1 MSPRRHSPL
10 TRSPRLHSPRTTR
23 VAATALAG
31 LAVVASAA
39 FSVTAA
45 HADDTLQPAFTA
57 ADHPITD
64 VPGLVNGRELAAV
77 RGRSGQTVNAPRLI
91 RSESLDKITAA
102 GATTLADEYH
112 VDLVVDLRTPS
123 QIAAKPDV
131 AIPGARHVDISM
143 FGADGDYSD
152 DTAMYH
158 DLVDKGR
165 VDQATPGSMIT
176 AYRRVLRILA
186 THTSGTVL
194 IHCSHGM
201 DRTGTV
207 VDLLDRVLG
216 VDSADILHDYL
227 LSNTQLGVT
236 WATPQLLQGTFE
248 QDIATEYGGMGSYLT
263 DTIGVTKHEAAAL
276 RERFLVSNDPTAS
289 SITVA
294 GVRVQLPAAASSHG
308 ATVTAPVRMLRV
320 ADVHVHTTS
329 PNAVASVRVSGRTA
343 HITVTAQD
351 GTTTKGYRLTVRHPA
366 TKR

>member
-1 MSPRRHSPL
+1 MPL
-10 TRSPRLHSPRTTR
+10 LPHSPRATR
-23 VAATALAG
+23 VAATALAVV
-31 LAVVASAA
+31 AVVASAA
-39 FSVTAA
+39 VSVSAA
-45 HADDTLQPAFTA
+45 HADSPSQPAFTA

-91 RSESLDKITAA
+91 RSESLDSITPA
-102 GATTLADEYH
+102 GARTLADEYH

-123 QIAAKPDV
+123 QVAAKPDV
-131 AIPGARHVDISM
+131 AIPGARHVAISM

-165 VDQATPGSMIT
+165 VDATTPGPMIT

-186 THTSGTVL
+186 SHTSGTVL

-216 VDSADILHDYL
+216 EDSADILHDYL

-248 QDIATEYGGMGSYLT
+248 QDIATEYGGMAAYLT
-263 DTIGVTKHEAAAL
+263 DTVGVTKHEAAAL
-276 RERFLVSNDPTAS
+276 RERFLVSNDPSVS

-294 GVRVQLPAAASSHG
+294 GVRVHLPAAASRRG
-308 ATVTAPVRMLRV
+308 AAVTAPLRTLRV
-320 ADVHVHTTS
+320 ADVHVTTTN
-329 PNAVASVRVSGRTA
+329 PNATVAVHVSGRSA
-343 HITVTAQD
+343 RITVTAQD
-351 GTTTKGYRLTVRHPA
+351 GTSTKQYRLMVRRG
-366 TKR
+366 TTRD

>member
-1 MSPRRHSPL
+1 MSPLRRSPLTHSPL
-10 TRSPRLHSPRTTR
+10 TRSPRTTR

-45 HADDTLQPAFTA
+45 HADDALQPALTA

-64 VPGLVNGRELAAV
+64 VPGVVNGRELAAV
-77 RGRSGQTVNAPRLI
+77 HGRSGQTVNAPRLI

-276 RERFLVSNDPTAS
+276 RERFLVSNDPTVS

-294 GVRVQLPAAASSHG
+294 GVRVHLPAAASSHG
-308 ATVTAPVRMLRV
+308 ATVTAPVRTLRA
-320 ADVHVHTTS
+320 ADVRVHTTN
-329 PNAVASVRVSGRTA
+329 PNAVAAVHVSGRTA
-343 HITVTAQD
+343 RITVTAQD
-351 GTTTKGYRLTVRHPA
+351 GTTKKEYRLTVRRPA